1 MIVRKVWY
9 WTRSTIQDAV
19 ETFAG
24 AGGVRYAYFYPD
36 RVVMTARPLRDN
48 RGVQAVVTKDEVID
62 GDAVADVV
70 RLIWAQMHGNLLFRL
85 RALESEEAK
94 A

>member
-1 MIVRKVWY
+1 MIVRKVWF

-48 RGVQAVVTKDEVID
+48 RGVLSRVSMDEVITD
-62 GDAVADVV
+62 GDAIVERV
-70 RLIWAQMHGNLLFRL
+70 RAEIRSALL
-85 RALESEEAK
+85 RAARELEVEA
-94 A
+94 